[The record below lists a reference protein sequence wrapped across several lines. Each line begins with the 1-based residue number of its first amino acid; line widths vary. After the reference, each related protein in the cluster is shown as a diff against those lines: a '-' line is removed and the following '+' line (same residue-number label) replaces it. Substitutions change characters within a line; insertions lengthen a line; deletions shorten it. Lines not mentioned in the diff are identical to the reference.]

1 VYLVLSETKVQRFKE
16 MSLQEHLRELRTR
29 LFKASVS
36 IVIGTVIAWVFYP
49 QIFEILSQP
58 VNAIVEQAQANGR
71 DVRLVLGG
79 VADAFVLQIK
89 VSVVT
94 SMLVTAPLWIY
105 QLWRFITPGLYR
117 KEKLRAYLFAGV
129 ATPLFISGAVL
140 AYIFLPVGLNIL
152 FGFTPLGV
160 GNYVPV
166 DRYLSFFLRMVLV
179 FGISFLAPLF
189 IVMLNLF
196 DVLEAKAITSRWR
209 LVVLI
214 VFAFA
219 AIATPTGDPVNMTL
233 LAVPVLLLISIATG
247 IAWVNDR
254 RRARSRAEDPVLG
267 LSDDEASPEPKPST
281 DI

>member
-1 VYLVLSETKVQRFKE
+1 LPATKVQRFKE
-16 MSLQEHLRELRTR
+16 MSLIEHLRELRSR
-29 LFKASVS
+29 LFKASVA
-36 IVIGTVIAWVFYP
+36 IVIGTVAAWGFYP
-49 QIFEILSQP
+49 QIFDILSQP
-58 VNAIVEQAQANGR
+58 VNVIVEQAQSNGR

-94 SMLVTAPLWIY
+94 SMLVTSPIWIY

-117 KEKLRAYLFAGV
+117 KEKLRAYLFASV
-129 ATPLFISGAVL
+129 ATPLFVSGAVL
-140 AYIFLPVGLNIL
+140 AYIFLPIGLQLL

-179 FGISFLAPLF
+179 FGISFLTPLF
-189 IVMLNLF
+189 IVMLNIF
-196 DVLEAKAITSRWR
+196 DMLEAKAITSRWR

-214 VFAFA
+214 TFAFS

-233 LAVPVLLLISIATG
+233 LAAPVLLLISVATF
-247 IAWVNDR
+247 IAWLNDK
-254 RRARSRAEDPVLG
+254 RRARKRKDDEILG
-267 LSDDEASPEPKPST
+267 LSDDEASPEPKPSAE
-281 DI
+281 

>member
-1 VYLVLSETKVQRFKE
+1 LPATKVQRFKE
-16 MSLQEHLRELRTR
+16 MSLIEHLRELRSR
-29 LFKASVS
+29 LFKASVA
-36 IVIGTVIAWVFYP
+36 IVIGTVAAWGFYP
-49 QIFEILSQP
+49 QIFDLLSQP
-58 VNAIVEQAQANGR
+58 VNVIVEQAQSNGR

-94 SMLVTAPLWIY
+94 SMLVTSPIWIY

-117 KEKLRAYLFAGV
+117 KEKLRAYLFASV
-129 ATPLFISGAVL
+129 ATPLFVSGAVL
-140 AYIFLPVGLNIL
+140 AYIFLPIGLQLL

-179 FGISFLAPLF
+179 FGISFLTPLF
-189 IVMLNLF
+189 IVMLNIF
-196 DVLEAKAITSRWR
+196 DMLEAKAITSRWR

-214 VFAFA
+214 TFAFS

-233 LAVPVLLLISIATG
+233 LAAPVLLLISAATF
-247 IAWVNDR
+247 IAWLNDK
-254 RRARSRAEDPVLG
+254 RRARKRKDDPVLG
-267 LSDDEASPEPKPST
+267 LSDDEASPEPKPSAE
-281 DI
+281 

>member
-1 VYLVLSETKVQRFKE
+1 MSETKVQRFKE

-94 SMLVTAPLWIY
+94 SMLVTSPIWIY

-117 KEKLRAYLFAGV
+117 KEKFRAYLFAGV

-140 AYIFLPVGLNIL
+140 AYIFLPIGLNIL

-189 IVMLNLF
+189 IVMLNIF
-196 DVLEAKAITSRWR
+196 DMLEAKAITSRWR

-214 VFAFA
+214 VFAFS
-219 AIATPTGDPVNMTL
+219 AIATPTGDPVNMSL
-233 LAVPVLLLISIATG
+233 LAIPVLLLISIATG

-254 RRARSRAEDPVLG
+254 RRARKRAEDPVLG

-281 DI
+281 EI

>member
-1 VYLVLSETKVQRFKE
+1 LPATKVQRFKE
-16 MSLQEHLRELRTR
+16 MSLIEHLRELRSR
-29 LFKASVS
+29 LFKASVA
-36 IVIGTVIAWVFYP
+36 IVIGTVVAWGFYP
-49 QIFEILSQP
+49 QIFDILSQP
-58 VNAIVEQAQANGR
+58 VNVIVEKAQSNGR

-94 SMLVTAPLWIY
+94 SMLVTSPIWIY

-117 KEKLRAYLFAGV
+117 KEKLRAYLFASV

-140 AYIFLPVGLNIL
+140 AYIFLPIGLQLL
-152 FGFTPLGV
+152 FCFTPLGV

-179 FGISFLAPLF
+179 FGISFLTPLF
-189 IVMLNLF
+189 IVMLNIF
-196 DVLEAKAITSRWR
+196 DMLEAKAITSRWR

-214 VFAFA
+214 TFAFS

-233 LAVPVLLLISIATG
+233 LAAPVLLLISAATF
-247 IAWVNDR
+247 IAWLNDK
-254 RRARSRAEDPVLG
+254 RRARKRKEDPVQG

-281 DI
+281 EL

>member
-1 VYLVLSETKVQRFKE
+1 MPATKVQRFKE
-16 MSLQEHLRELRTR
+16 MSLIEHLRELRSR
-29 LFKASVS
+29 LFKASVA
-36 IVIGTVIAWVFYP
+36 IVIGTVVAWGFYP
-49 QIFEILSQP
+49 QIFDILSQP
-58 VNAIVEQAQANGR
+58 VNVIVEKAQSNGR

-94 SMLVTAPLWIY
+94 SMLITSPIWIY

-117 KEKLRAYLFAGV
+117 KEKLRAYLFASV

-140 AYIFLPVGLNIL
+140 AYIFLPIGLQLL

-179 FGISFLAPLF
+179 FGISFLTPLF
-189 IVMLNLF
+189 IVMLNIF
-196 DVLEAKAITSRWR
+196 DMLEAKAITSRWR

-214 VFAFA
+214 TFAFS

-233 LAVPVLLLISIATG
+233 LAAPVLLLISAATF
-247 IAWVNDR
+247 IAWLNDK
-254 RRARSRAEDPVLG
+254 RRARKRKEDPVQG
-267 LSDDEASPEPKPST
+267 LSDDEASPEPTPST
-281 DI
+281 EL

>member
-1 VYLVLSETKVQRFKE
+1 MPATKVQRFKE
-16 MSLQEHLRELRTR
+16 MSLIEHLRELRSR
-29 LFKASVS
+29 LFKASVA
-36 IVIGTVIAWVFYP
+36 IVIGTVAAWGFYP
-49 QIFEILSQP
+49 QIFDILSQP
-58 VNAIVEQAQANGR
+58 VNVIVEQAQSNGR

-94 SMLVTAPLWIY
+94 SMLVTSPIWIY

-117 KEKLRAYLFAGV
+117 KEKLRAYLFASV
-129 ATPLFISGAVL
+129 ATPLFVSGAVL
-140 AYIFLPVGLNIL
+140 AYIFLPIGLQLL

-179 FGISFLAPLF
+179 FGISFLTPLF
-189 IVMLNLF
+189 IVMLNIF
-196 DVLEAKAITSRWR
+196 DMLEAKAITSRWR

-214 VFAFA
+214 TFAFS

-233 LAVPVLLLISIATG
+233 LAAPVLLLISVATF
-247 IAWVNDR
+247 IAWLNDK
-254 RRARSRAEDPVLG
+254 RRARKRKDDEILG
-267 LSDDEASPEPKPST
+267 LSDDEASPEPKPSAE
-281 DI
+281 

>member
-1 VYLVLSETKVQRFKE
+1 MPATKVQRFKE
-16 MSLQEHLRELRTR
+16 MSLIEHLRELRNR
-29 LFKASVS
+29 LFKASLA
-36 IVIGTVIAWVFYP
+36 IVIGTVLAWGFYP
-49 QIFEILSQP
+49 QIFEVLSQP
-58 VNAIVEQAQANGR
+58 VNEIVEKAQENGR

-79 VADAFVLQIK
+79 VADAFILQIK

-94 SMLVTAPLWIY
+94 SMLLTSPIWLY

-117 KEKLRAYLFAGV
+117 KEKLRAYLFVSV
-129 ATPLFISGAVL
+129 AVPLFVSGAVL
-140 AYIFLPVGLNIL
+140 AYIFLPIGLNIL

-189 IVMLNLF
+189 IVMLNIF

-209 LVVLI
+209 VVVLS

-219 AIATPTGDPVNMTL
+219 AVATPTGDPVNMTL
-233 LAVPVLLLISIATG
+233 LAAPVLLLISIATF
-247 IAWVNDR
+247 IAWLNDK
-254 RRARSRAEDPVLG
+254 RRARKRKDDPVLG

-281 DI
+281 EL

>member
-1 VYLVLSETKVQRFKE
+1 LPATKVQRFKE
-16 MSLQEHLRELRTR
+16 MSLIEHLRELRSR
-29 LFKASVS
+29 LFKASVA
-36 IVIGTVIAWVFYP
+36 IVIGTVAAWGFYP
-49 QIFEILSQP
+49 QIFDLLSQP
-58 VNAIVEQAQANGR
+58 VNVIVEQAQSNGR

-94 SMLVTAPLWIY
+94 SMLFTSPIWIY

-117 KEKLRAYLFAGV
+117 KEKLRAYLFASV
-129 ATPLFISGAVL
+129 ATPLFVSGAVL
-140 AYIFLPVGLNIL
+140 AYIFLPIGLQLL

-179 FGISFLAPLF
+179 FGISFLTPLF
-189 IVMLNLF
+189 IVMLNIF
-196 DVLEAKAITSRWR
+196 DMLEAKAITSRWR

-214 VFAFA
+214 TFAFS

-233 LAVPVLLLISIATG
+233 LAAPVLLLISVATF
-247 IAWVNDR
+247 IAWLNDK
-254 RRARSRAEDPVLG
+254 RRARKRKDDEVLG
-267 LSDDEASPEPKPST
+267 LSDDEASPEPKPSA
-281 DI
+281 D

>member
-1 VYLVLSETKVQRFKE
+1 LPATKVQRFKE
-16 MSLQEHLRELRTR
+16 MSLVEHLRELRTR
-29 LFKASVS
+29 LFKASLA
-36 IVIGTVIAWVFYP
+36 IVIGTVVAWSFYP

-58 VNAIVEQAQANGR
+58 VNQIVEQAQTNGQ

-94 SMLVTAPLWIY
+94 SMLVTSPIWIY

-129 ATPLFISGAVL
+129 ATPLFVSGAVL
-140 AYIFLPVGLNIL
+140 AYIFLPIGLKLL

-166 DRYLSFFLRMVLV
+166 DKYLNFFLRMVLV
-179 FGISFLAPLF
+179 FGISFLAPLI
-189 IVMLNLF
+189 IVMLNIF

-209 LVVLI
+209 VVVLV
-214 VFAFA
+214 VFAFSA
-219 AIATPTGDPVNMTL
+219 VATPTGDPVNMTL
-233 LAVPVLLLISIATG
+233 LAVPVLLLISIATF
-247 IAWVNDR
+247 IAWLNDK
-254 RRARSRAEDPVLG
+254 RRARARKNDPVLG
-267 LSDDEASPEPKPST
+267 LADDEASPEPTPST
-281 DI
+281 EL

>member
-1 VYLVLSETKVQRFKE
+1 MPATKVQRFKE
-16 MSLQEHLRELRTR
+16 MSLIEHLRELRNR
-29 LFKASVS
+29 LFKASLA
-36 IVIGTVIAWVFYP
+36 IVIGTVLAWGFYP
-49 QIFEILSQP
+49 QIFEVLSQP
-58 VNAIVEQAQANGR
+58 VNEIVEKAQENGR
-71 DVRLVLGG
+71 DFRLVLGG
-79 VADAFVLQIK
+79 VADAFILQIK

-94 SMLVTAPLWIY
+94 SMLLTSPIWLY

-117 KEKLRAYLFAGV
+117 KEKLRAYLFVSV
-129 ATPLFISGAVL
+129 AVPLFVSGAVL
-140 AYIFLPVGLNIL
+140 AYIFLPIGLNIL

-189 IVMLNLF
+189 IVMLNIF

-209 LVVLI
+209 VVVLS

-219 AIATPTGDPVNMTL
+219 AVATPTGDPVNMTL
-233 LAVPVLLLISIATG
+233 LAAPVLLLISIATF
-247 IAWVNDR
+247 IAWLNDK
-254 RRARSRAEDPVLG
+254 RRARKRKDDPVLG

-281 DI
+281 DL

>member
-1 VYLVLSETKVQRFKE
+1 LVLPATKVQRFKE
-16 MSLQEHLRELRTR
+16 MSLIEHLRELRSR
-29 LFKASVS
+29 LFKASVA
-36 IVIGTVIAWVFYP
+36 IVIGTVAAWGFYP
-49 QIFEILSQP
+49 QIFDLLSQP
-58 VNAIVEQAQANGR
+58 VNVIVEQAQSNGR

-94 SMLVTAPLWIY
+94 SMLVTSPIWIY

-117 KEKLRAYLFAGV
+117 KEKLRAYLFASV
-129 ATPLFISGAVL
+129 ATPLFVSGAVL
-140 AYIFLPVGLNIL
+140 AYIFLPIGLQLL

-179 FGISFLAPLF
+179 FGISFLTPLF
-189 IVMLNLF
+189 IVMLNIF
-196 DVLEAKAITSRWR
+196 DMLEAKAITSRWR

-214 VFAFA
+214 TFAFS

-233 LAVPVLLLISIATG
+233 LAAPVLLLISVATF
-247 IAWVNDR
+247 IAWLNDK
-254 RRARSRAEDPVLG
+254 RRARKRKDDEILG
-267 LSDDEASPEPKPST
+267 LSDDEASPEPKPSAE
-281 DI
+281 

>member
-1 VYLVLSETKVQRFKE
+1 MPATKVQRFKE
-16 MSLQEHLRELRTR
+16 MSLIEHLRELRNR
-29 LFKASVS
+29 LFKASLA
-36 IVIGTVIAWVFYP
+36 IVIGTVLAWGFYP
-49 QIFEILSQP
+49 QIFEVLSQP
-58 VNAIVEQAQANGR
+58 VNEIVEKAQENGR

-79 VADAFVLQIK
+79 VADAFILQIK

-94 SMLVTAPLWIY
+94 SMLLTSPIWLY

-117 KEKLRAYLFAGV
+117 KEKLRAYLFVSV
-129 ATPLFISGAVL
+129 AVPLFVSGAVL
-140 AYIFLPVGLNIL
+140 AYIFLPIGLNIL

-189 IVMLNLF
+189 IVMLNIF

-209 LVVLI
+209 VVVLS

-219 AIATPTGDPVNMTL
+219 AVATPTGDPVNMTL
-233 LAVPVLLLISIATG
+233 LAAPVLLLISSATF
-247 IAWVNDR
+247 IAWLNDK
-254 RRARSRAEDPVLG
+254 RRARKRKDDPVLG

-281 DI
+281 DL

>member
-1 VYLVLSETKVQRFKE
+1 LPATKVQRFKE
-16 MSLQEHLRELRTR
+16 MSLIEHLRELRSR
-29 LFKASVS
+29 LFKASVA
-36 IVIGTVIAWVFYP
+36 IVIGTVAAWGFYP
-49 QIFEILSQP
+49 QIFDLLSQP
-58 VNAIVEQAQANGR
+58 VNVIVEQAQSNGR

-94 SMLVTAPLWIY
+94 SMLVTSPIWIY

-117 KEKLRAYLFAGV
+117 KEKLRAYLFASV
-129 ATPLFISGAVL
+129 ATPLFVSGAVL
-140 AYIFLPVGLNIL
+140 AYIFLPIGLQLL

-179 FGISFLAPLF
+179 FGISFLTPLF
-189 IVMLNLF
+189 IVMLNIF
-196 DVLEAKAITSRWR
+196 DMLEAKAITSRWR

-214 VFAFA
+214 TFAFS

-233 LAVPVLLLISIATG
+233 LAAPVLLLISVATF
-247 IAWVNDR
+247 IAWLNDK
-254 RRARSRAEDPVLG
+254 RRARKRKDDEVLG
-267 LSDDEASPEPKPST
+267 LSDDEASPEPKPSAE
-281 DI
+281 

>member
-1 VYLVLSETKVQRFKE
+1 MPATKVQRFKE
-16 MSLQEHLRELRTR
+16 MSLIEHLRELRSR
-29 LFKASVS
+29 LFKASVA
-36 IVIGTVIAWVFYP
+36 IVIGTVAAWGFYP
-49 QIFEILSQP
+49 QIFDLLSQP
-58 VNAIVEQAQANGR
+58 VNVIVEKAQSNGR

-94 SMLVTAPLWIY
+94 SMLVTSPIWIY

-117 KEKLRAYLFAGV
+117 KEKLRAYLFASV
-129 ATPLFISGAVL
+129 ATPLFVSGAVL
-140 AYIFLPVGLNIL
+140 AYIFLPIGLQLL

-189 IVMLNLF
+189 IVMLNIF
-196 DVLEAKAITSRWR
+196 DMLEAKAITSRWR

-214 VFAFA
+214 TFAFS

-233 LAVPVLLLISIATG
+233 LAAPVLLLISVATF
-247 IAWVNDR
+247 IAWLNDK
-254 RRARSRAEDPVLG
+254 RRARKRKDDPVLG
-267 LSDDEASPEPKPST
+267 LSDDEASPEPKPSAE
-281 DI
+281 

>member
-1 VYLVLSETKVQRFKE
+1 
-16 MSLQEHLRELRTR
+16 MSLIEHLRELRSR
-29 LFKASVS
+29 LFKASVA
-36 IVIGTVIAWVFYP
+36 IVIGTVVAWGFYP
-49 QIFEILSQP
+49 QIFDILSQP
-58 VNAIVEQAQANGR
+58 VNVIVEKAQSNGR

-94 SMLVTAPLWIY
+94 SMLVTSPIWIY

-117 KEKLRAYLFAGV
+117 KEKLRAYLFASV

-140 AYIFLPVGLNIL
+140 AYIFLPIGLQLL

-179 FGISFLAPLF
+179 FGISFLTPLF
-189 IVMLNLF
+189 IVMLNIF
-196 DVLEAKAITSRWR
+196 DMLEAKAITSRWR

-214 VFAFA
+214 TFAFS

-233 LAVPVLLLISIATG
+233 LAAPVLLLISAATF
-247 IAWVNDR
+247 IAWLNDK
-254 RRARSRAEDPVLG
+254 RRARKRKEDPVQG

-281 DI
+281 EL

>member
-1 VYLVLSETKVQRFKE
+1 LPATKVQRFKE
-16 MSLQEHLRELRTR
+16 MSLIEHLRELRSR
-29 LFKASVS
+29 LFKASVA
-36 IVIGTVIAWVFYP
+36 IVIGTVAAWGFYP
-49 QIFEILSQP
+49 QIFDLLSQP
-58 VNAIVEQAQANGR
+58 VNVIVEQAQSNGR

-94 SMLVTAPLWIY
+94 SMLFTSPIWIY

-117 KEKLRAYLFAGV
+117 KEKLRAYLFASV
-129 ATPLFISGAVL
+129 ATPLFVSGAVL
-140 AYIFLPVGLNIL
+140 AYIFLPIGLQLL

-179 FGISFLAPLF
+179 FGISFLTPLF
-189 IVMLNLF
+189 IVMLNIF
-196 DVLEAKAITSRWR
+196 DMLEAKAITSRWR

-214 VFAFA
+214 TFAFS

-233 LAVPVLLLISIATG
+233 LAAPVLLLISVATF
-247 IAWVNDR
+247 IAWLNDK
-254 RRARSRAEDPVLG
+254 RRARKRKDDEVLG
-267 LSDDEASPEPKPST
+267 LSDDEASPEPKPSAE
-281 DI
+281 

>member
-1 VYLVLSETKVQRFKE
+1 MSETKVQRFKE

-117 KEKLRAYLFAGV
+117 KEKFRAYLFAGV

-140 AYIFLPVGLNIL
+140 AYIFLPIGLNIL

-189 IVMLNLF
+189 IVMLNIF
-196 DVLEAKAITSRWR
+196 DMLEAKAITSRWR

-214 VFAFA
+214 VFAFS
-219 AIATPTGDPVNMTL
+219 AIATPTGDPVNMSL
-233 LAVPVLLLISIATG
+233 LAIPVLLLISIATG

-254 RRARSRAEDPVLG
+254 RRARKRAEDPVLG

-281 DI
+281 EI

>member
-1 VYLVLSETKVQRFKE
+1 LVLPATKVQRFKE
-16 MSLQEHLRELRTR
+16 MSLIEHLRELRSR
-29 LFKASVS
+29 LFKASVA
-36 IVIGTVIAWVFYP
+36 IVIGTVAAWGFYP
-49 QIFEILSQP
+49 QIFDLLSQP
-58 VNAIVEQAQANGR
+58 VNVIVEQAQSNGR

-94 SMLVTAPLWIY
+94 SMLFTSPIWIY

-117 KEKLRAYLFAGV
+117 KEKLRAYLFASV
-129 ATPLFISGAVL
+129 ATPLFVSGAVL
-140 AYIFLPVGLNIL
+140 AYIFLPIGLQLL

-179 FGISFLAPLF
+179 FGISFLTPLF
-189 IVMLNLF
+189 IVMLNIF
-196 DVLEAKAITSRWR
+196 DMLEAKAITSRWR

-214 VFAFA
+214 TFAFS

-233 LAVPVLLLISIATG
+233 LAAPVLLLISVATF
-247 IAWVNDR
+247 IAWLNDK
-254 RRARSRAEDPVLG
+254 RRARKRKDDEILG
-267 LSDDEASPEPKPST
+267 LSDDEASPEPKPSAE
-281 DI
+281 

>member
-1 VYLVLSETKVQRFKE
+1 LPATKVQRFKE
-16 MSLQEHLRELRTR
+16 MSLIEHLRELRSR
-29 LFKASVS
+29 LFKASVA
-36 IVIGTVIAWVFYP
+36 IVIGTVAAWGFYP
-49 QIFEILSQP
+49 QIFDLLSQP
-58 VNAIVEQAQANGR
+58 VNVIVEQAQSNGR

-94 SMLVTAPLWIY
+94 SMLVTSPIWIY

-117 KEKLRAYLFAGV
+117 KEKLRAYLFASV
-129 ATPLFISGAVL
+129 ATPLFVSGAVL
-140 AYIFLPVGLNIL
+140 AYIFLPIGLQLL

-179 FGISFLAPLF
+179 FGISFLTPLF
-189 IVMLNLF
+189 IVMLNIF
-196 DVLEAKAITSRWR
+196 DMLEAKAITSRWR

-214 VFAFA
+214 TFAFS

-233 LAVPVLLLISIATG
+233 LAAPVLLLISVATF
-247 IAWVNDR
+247 IAWLNDK
-254 RRARSRAEDPVLG
+254 RRARKRKDDPVLG
-267 LSDDEASPEPKPST
+267 LSDDEASPEPKPSAE
-281 DI
+281 

>member
-1 VYLVLSETKVQRFKE
+1 MHATKVQRFKE
-16 MSLQEHLRELRTR
+16 MSLIEHLRELRNR
-29 LFKASVS
+29 LFKASLA
-36 IVIGTVIAWVFYP
+36 IVIGTVIAWSFYP
-49 QIFEILSQP
+49 QIFEVLSQP
-58 VNAIVEQAQANGR
+58 VNEIVEKAQENGR

-94 SMLVTAPLWIY
+94 SMLLTSPIWLY

-117 KEKLRAYLFAGV
+117 KEKLRAYLFVSV
-129 ATPLFISGAVL
+129 AVPLFVSGAVL

-189 IVMLNLF
+189 IVMLNIF

-209 LVVLI
+209 VVVLS

-219 AIATPTGDPVNMTL
+219 AVATPTGDPVNMTL
-233 LAVPVLLLISIATG
+233 LAAPVLLLISIATF
-247 IAWVNDR
+247 IAWLNDK
-254 RRARSRAEDPVLG
+254 RRARKRKDDPVLG

-281 DI
+281 DL

>member
-1 VYLVLSETKVQRFKE
+1 MPATKVQRFKE
-16 MSLQEHLRELRTR
+16 MSLIEHLRELRNR
-29 LFKASVS
+29 LFKASLA
-36 IVIGTVIAWVFYP
+36 IVIGTVLAWGFYP
-49 QIFEILSQP
+49 QIFEVLSQP
-58 VNAIVEQAQANGR
+58 VNEIVEKAQENGR

-79 VADAFVLQIK
+79 VADAFILQIK

-94 SMLVTAPLWIY
+94 SMLLTSPIWLY

-117 KEKLRAYLFAGV
+117 KEKLRAYLFVSV
-129 ATPLFISGAVL
+129 AVPLFASGAVL
-140 AYIFLPVGLNIL
+140 AYIFLPIGLNIL

-189 IVMLNLF
+189 IVMLNIF

-209 LVVLI
+209 VVVLS

-219 AIATPTGDPVNMTL
+219 AVATPTGDPVNMTL
-233 LAVPVLLLISIATG
+233 LAAPVLLLISIATF
-247 IAWVNDR
+247 IAWLNDK
-254 RRARSRAEDPVLG
+254 RRARKRKDDPVLG

-281 DI
+281 DL

>member
-1 VYLVLSETKVQRFKE
+1 MPATKVQRFKE
-16 MSLQEHLRELRTR
+16 MSLIEHLRELRNR
-29 LFKASVS
+29 LFKASLA
-36 IVIGTVIAWVFYP
+36 IVIGTVFAWGFYP
-49 QIFEILSQP
+49 QIFEVLSQP
-58 VNAIVEQAQANGR
+58 VNEIVEKAQENGR

-79 VADAFVLQIK
+79 VADAFILQIK

-94 SMLVTAPLWIY
+94 SMLLTSPIWLY

-117 KEKLRAYLFAGV
+117 KEKLRAYLFVSV
-129 ATPLFISGAVL
+129 AVPLFVSGAVL
-140 AYIFLPVGLNIL
+140 AYIFLPIGLNIL

-189 IVMLNLF
+189 IVMLNIF

-209 LVVLI
+209 VVVLS

-219 AIATPTGDPVNMTL
+219 AVATPTGDPVNMTL
-233 LAVPVLLLISIATG
+233 LAAPVLLLISIATF
-247 IAWVNDR
+247 IAWLNDK
-254 RRARSRAEDPVLG
+254 RRARKRKDDPVLG

-281 DI
+281 DL

>member
-1 VYLVLSETKVQRFKE
+1 LPATKVQRFKE
-16 MSLQEHLRELRTR
+16 MSLIEHLRELRNR
-29 LFKASVS
+29 LFKASLA
-36 IVIGTVIAWVFYP
+36 IVIGTVVAWSFYP
-49 QIFEILSQP
+49 QIFEVLSQP
-58 VNAIVEQAQANGR
+58 VNEIVEKAQENGR

-94 SMLVTAPLWIY
+94 SMLVTSPIWIY

-117 KEKLRAYLFAGV
+117 KEKLRAYLFVSV
-129 ATPLFISGAVL
+129 AVPLFVSGAVL
-140 AYIFLPVGLNIL
+140 AYIFLPIGLNLL

-189 IVMLNLF
+189 IVMLNIF

-209 LVVLI
+209 VVVLS

-219 AIATPTGDPVNMTL
+219 AVATPTGDPVNMTL
-233 LAVPVLLLISIATG
+233 LAAPVLLLISIATF
-247 IAWVNDR
+247 IAWLNDK
-254 RRARSRAEDPVLG
+254 RRARSRANDPVLG

-281 DI
+281 DL

>member
-1 VYLVLSETKVQRFKE
+1 LPATKVQRFKE
-16 MSLQEHLRELRTR
+16 MSLIEHLRELRNR
-29 LFKASVS
+29 LFKASLA
-36 IVIGTVIAWVFYP
+36 IVIGTVVAWSFYP
-49 QIFEILSQP
+49 QIFEVLSQP
-58 VNAIVEQAQANGR
+58 VNEIVEKAQENGR

-94 SMLVTAPLWIY
+94 SMLVTSPIWLY

-117 KEKLRAYLFAGV
+117 KEKLRAYLFVSV
-129 ATPLFISGAVL
+129 AVPLFVSGAVL
-140 AYIFLPVGLNIL
+140 AYIFLPIGLNIL

-189 IVMLNLF
+189 IVMLNIF

-209 LVVLI
+209 VVVLS

-219 AIATPTGDPVNMTL
+219 AVATPTGDPVNMTL
-233 LAVPVLLLISIATG
+233 LAAPVLLLISIATF
-247 IAWVNDR
+247 IAWLNDK
-254 RRARSRAEDPVLG
+254 RRARKRKDDPVLG

-281 DI
+281 DL

>member
-1 VYLVLSETKVQRFKE
+1 MPATKVQRFKE
-16 MSLQEHLRELRTR
+16 MSLIEHLRELRNR
-29 LFKASVS
+29 LFKASLA
-36 IVIGTVIAWVFYP
+36 IVIGTVVAWSFYP
-49 QIFEILSQP
+49 QIFEVLSQP
-58 VNAIVEQAQANGR
+58 VNEIVEKAQENGR

-94 SMLVTAPLWIY
+94 SMLVTSPIWIY

-117 KEKLRAYLFAGV
+117 KEKLRAYLFVSV
-129 ATPLFISGAVL
+129 AVPLFVSGAVL
-140 AYIFLPVGLNIL
+140 AYIFLPIGLNIL

-189 IVMLNLF
+189 IVMLNIF

-209 LVVLI
+209 VVVLS

-219 AIATPTGDPVNMTL
+219 AVATPTGDPVNMTL
-233 LAVPVLLLISIATG
+233 LAAPVLLLISIATF
-247 IAWVNDR
+247 IAWLNDK
-254 RRARSRAEDPVLG
+254 RRARKRKDDPVLG

-281 DI
+281 DL

>member
-1 VYLVLSETKVQRFKE
+1 LPATKVQRFKE
-16 MSLQEHLRELRTR
+16 MSLIEHLRELRNR
-29 LFKASVS
+29 LFKASLA
-36 IVIGTVIAWVFYP
+36 IVIGTVLAWGFYP
-49 QIFEILSQP
+49 QIFEVLSQP
-58 VNAIVEQAQANGR
+58 VNEIVEKAQENGR

-79 VADAFVLQIK
+79 VADAFILQIK

-94 SMLVTAPLWIY
+94 SMLVTSPIWIY

-117 KEKLRAYLFAGV
+117 KEKLRAYLFVSV
-129 ATPLFISGAVL
+129 AVPLFVSGAVL
-140 AYIFLPVGLNIL
+140 AYIFLPIGLNIL

-189 IVMLNLF
+189 IVMLNIF

-209 LVVLI
+209 VVVLS

-219 AIATPTGDPVNMTL
+219 AVATPTGDPVNMTL
-233 LAVPVLLLISIATG
+233 LAAPVLLLISIATF
-247 IAWVNDR
+247 IAWLNDK
-254 RRARSRAEDPVLG
+254 RRARKRKDDPVLG

-281 DI
+281 DL

>member
-1 VYLVLSETKVQRFKE
+1 LPATKVQRFKE
-16 MSLQEHLRELRTR
+16 MSLIEHLRELRNR
-29 LFKASVS
+29 LFKASLA
-36 IVIGTVIAWVFYP
+36 IVIGTVIAWSFYP
-49 QIFEILSQP
+49 RIFEILSQP
-58 VNAIVEQAQANGR
+58 VTTIVDQAQANGR

-94 SMLVTAPLWIY
+94 SMLVTSPIWIY
-105 QLWRFITPGLYR
+105 QLWRFVTPGLYR

-129 ATPLFISGAVL
+129 ATPLFVSGAVL
-140 AYIFLPVGLNIL
+140 AYIFLPIGLNLL
-152 FGFTPLGV
+152 FGFTPAGV

-189 IVMLNLF
+189 IVMLNMF

-209 LVVLI
+209 VVVLV

-233 LAVPVLLLISIATG
+233 LAVPVLLLISIATF
-247 IAWVNDR
+247 IAWLNDK
-254 RRARSRAEDPVLG
+254 RRARTRANDPVLG

-281 DI
+281 DL

>member
-1 VYLVLSETKVQRFKE
+1 LPATKVQRFKE
-16 MSLQEHLRELRTR
+16 MSLIEHLRELRSR
-29 LFKASVS
+29 LFKASVA
-36 IVIGTVIAWVFYP
+36 IVIGTVAAWGFYP
-49 QIFEILSQP
+49 QIFDILSEP
-58 VNAIVEQAQANGR
+58 VNVIVDQAQANGR

-94 SMLVTAPLWIY
+94 SMLVTSPIWIY

-117 KEKLRAYLFAGV
+117 KEKLRAYLFASV

-140 AYIFLPVGLNIL
+140 AYIFLPIGLQLL

-179 FGISFLAPLF
+179 FGISFLTPLF
-189 IVMLNLF
+189 IVMLNIF
-196 DVLEAKAITSRWR
+196 DMLEAKAITSRWR
-209 LVVLI
+209 LVILI
-214 VFAFA
+214 TFSFS

-233 LAVPVLLLISIATG
+233 LAAPVLLLISVATF
-247 IAWVNDR
+247 IAWLNDK
-254 RRARSRAEDPVLG
+254 RRARKRKEDPVQG
-267 LSDDEASPEPKPST
+267 LSDDEASPEPKPAT
-281 DI
+281 EL

>member
-1 VYLVLSETKVQRFKE
+1 MPATKVQRFKE
-16 MSLQEHLRELRTR
+16 MSLIEHLRELRSR
-29 LFKASVS
+29 LFKASVA
-36 IVIGTVIAWVFYP
+36 IVIGTVAAWGFYP
-49 QIFEILSQP
+49 QIFDLLSQP
-58 VNAIVEQAQANGR
+58 VNVIVEQAQSNGR

-94 SMLVTAPLWIY
+94 SMLVTSPIWIY

-117 KEKLRAYLFAGV
+117 KEKLRAYLFASV
-129 ATPLFISGAVL
+129 ATPLFVSGAVL
-140 AYIFLPVGLNIL
+140 AYIFLPIGLQLL

-179 FGISFLAPLF
+179 FGISFLTPLF
-189 IVMLNLF
+189 IVMLNIF
-196 DVLEAKAITSRWR
+196 DMLEAKAITSRWR

-214 VFAFA
+214 TFAFS

-233 LAVPVLLLISIATG
+233 LAAPVLLLISVATF
-247 IAWVNDR
+247 IAWLNDK
-254 RRARSRAEDPVLG
+254 RRARKRKDDPVLG
-267 LSDDEASPEPKPST
+267 LSDDEASPEPKPAT
-281 DI
+281 E

>member
-1 VYLVLSETKVQRFKE
+1 LPATKVQRFKE
-16 MSLQEHLRELRTR
+16 MSLIEHLRELRNR
-29 LFKASVS
+29 LFKASLA
-36 IVIGTVIAWVFYP
+36 IVIGTVLAWGFYP
-49 QIFEILSQP
+49 QIFEVLSQP
-58 VNAIVEQAQANGR
+58 VNEIVEKAQENGR

-94 SMLVTAPLWIY
+94 SMLVTSPIWIY

-117 KEKLRAYLFAGV
+117 KEKLRAYLFVSV
-129 ATPLFISGAVL
+129 AVPLFVSGAVL
-140 AYIFLPVGLNIL
+140 AYIFLPIGLNIL

-189 IVMLNLF
+189 IVMLNIF

-209 LVVLI
+209 VVVLS

-219 AIATPTGDPVNMTL
+219 AVATPTGDPVNMTL
-233 LAVPVLLLISIATG
+233 LAAPVLLLISIATF
-247 IAWVNDR
+247 IAWLNDK
-254 RRARSRAEDPVLG
+254 RRARKRKDDPVLG

-281 DI
+281 DL

>member
-1 VYLVLSETKVQRFKE
+1 MPATKVQRFKE
-16 MSLQEHLRELRTR
+16 MSLIEHLRELRNR
-29 LFKASVS
+29 LFKASLA
-36 IVIGTVIAWVFYP
+36 IVIGTVIAWSFYP
-49 QIFEILSQP
+49 RIFEILSQP
-58 VNAIVEQAQANGR
+58 VTTIVDQAQANGR

-94 SMLVTAPLWIY
+94 SMLVTSPIWIY

-129 ATPLFISGAVL
+129 ATPLFVSGAVL
-140 AYIFLPVGLNIL
+140 AYIFLPIGLNLL
-152 FGFTPLGV
+152 FGFTPAGV

-189 IVMLNLF
+189 IVMLNMF

-209 LVVLI
+209 VVVLV

-233 LAVPVLLLISIATG
+233 LAVPVLLLISIATF
-247 IAWVNDR
+247 IAWINDK
-254 RRARSRAEDPVLG
+254 RRARTRASDPVLG

-281 DI
+281 DL

>member
-1 VYLVLSETKVQRFKE
+1 
-16 MSLQEHLRELRTR
+16 MSLIEHLRELRSR
-29 LFKASVS
+29 LFKASVA
-36 IVIGTVIAWVFYP
+36 IVIGTVAAWGFYP
-49 QIFEILSQP
+49 QIFDVLSQP
-58 VNAIVEQAQANGR
+58 VNVIVEQAQSNGR

-94 SMLVTAPLWIY
+94 SMLVTSPIWIY

-117 KEKLRAYLFAGV
+117 KEKLRAYLFASV
-129 ATPLFISGAVL
+129 ATPLFVSGAVL
-140 AYIFLPVGLNIL
+140 AYIFLPIGLQLL

-179 FGISFLAPLF
+179 FGISFLTPLF
-189 IVMLNLF
+189 IVMLNIF
-196 DVLEAKAITSRWR
+196 DMLEAKAITSRWR

-214 VFAFA
+214 TFAFS

-233 LAVPVLLLISIATG
+233 LAAPVLLLISVATF
-247 IAWVNDR
+247 IAWLNDK
-254 RRARSRAEDPVLG
+254 RRARKRKDDPVLG
-267 LSDDEASPEPKPST
+267 LSDDEASPEPKPSSE
-281 DI
+281 

>member
-1 VYLVLSETKVQRFKE
+1 MPATKVQRFKE
-16 MSLQEHLRELRTR
+16 MSLIEHLRELRSR
-29 LFKASVS
+29 LFKASVA
-36 IVIGTVIAWVFYP
+36 IVIGTVAAWGFYP
-49 QIFEILSQP
+49 QIFEVLSQP
-58 VNAIVEQAQANGR
+58 VNEIVEKAQENGR

-79 VADAFVLQIK
+79 VADAFILQIK

-94 SMLVTAPLWIY
+94 SMLLTSPIWLY

-117 KEKLRAYLFAGV
+117 KEKLRAYLFVSV
-129 ATPLFISGAVL
+129 AVPLFVSGAVL
-140 AYIFLPVGLNIL
+140 AYIFLPIGLNIL

-189 IVMLNLF
+189 IVMLNIF

-209 LVVLI
+209 VVVLS

-219 AIATPTGDPVNMTL
+219 AVATPTGDPVNMTL
-233 LAVPVLLLISIATG
+233 LAAPVLLLISIATF
-247 IAWVNDR
+247 IAWLNDK
-254 RRARSRAEDPVLG
+254 RRARKRKDDPVLG

-281 DI
+281 DL

>member
-1 VYLVLSETKVQRFKE
+1 LPATKVQRFKE
-16 MSLQEHLRELRTR
+16 MSLIEHLRELRSR
-29 LFKASVS
+29 LFKASVA
-36 IVIGTVIAWVFYP
+36 IVIGTVAAWGFYP
-49 QIFEILSQP
+49 QIFDLLSQP
-58 VNAIVEQAQANGR
+58 VNDIVEKAQSNGR

-94 SMLVTAPLWIY
+94 SMLVTSPIWIY

-117 KEKLRAYLFAGV
+117 KEKLRAYLFASV
-129 ATPLFISGAVL
+129 ATPLFVSGAVL
-140 AYIFLPVGLNIL
+140 AYIFLPIGLQLL

-179 FGISFLAPLF
+179 FGISFLTPLF
-189 IVMLNLF
+189 IVMLNIF
-196 DVLEAKAITSRWR
+196 DMLEAKAITSRWR

-214 VFAFA
+214 TFAFS

-233 LAVPVLLLISIATG
+233 LAAPVLLLISVATF
-247 IAWVNDR
+247 IAWLNDK
-254 RRARSRAEDPVLG
+254 RRARKRKDDPVLG
-267 LSDDEASPEPKPST
+267 LSDDEASPEPKPSSE
-281 DI
+281 